1 MNEHDEP
8 SPKGDP
14 PQTWNRKGI
23 LFQGLLTTNNRY
35 VYK

>member
-14 PQTWNRKGI
+14 PKHEIERA
-23 LFQGLLTTNNRY
+23 FCSRGLLTTNNRY